1 MWRIPEKGRKRR
13 KETWIPKKEQVKDEE
28 KEQRKRTLG
37 QDCYSSLLLLWWV
50 SSDWSQ
56 VWDNWFLLPHSDLDI
71 GWQLIRSNLIYFL
84 DQTHHLY
91 PQTFQTL
98 PKRRIQ
104 HLFGREMARK
114 GKNSKHW
121 AQGPKDPTRTWSKV
135 AWNES
140 MAIIQFTEVFDS
152 FVDSCQLTFN
162 FAAVLIHTQGLN
174 S

>member
-1 MWRIPEKGRKRR
+1 MKNTRKR
-13 KETWIPKKEQVKDEE
+13 KKKKQRNMNTK
-28 KEQRKRTLG
+28 KRTSQRRRKRTIG

-121 AQGPKDPTRTWSKV
+121 AQGPKDPTRTWSEV

-140 MAIIQFTEVFDS
+140 MANHTIHRSLRFICGFLPIDLQFCCSSYSHSRFE
-152 FVDSCQLTFN
+152 
-162 FAAVLIHTQGLN
+162 
-174 S
+174 